1 MPAAF
6 ESSASLEARKRP
18 IRVLALLDAL
28 ADASIFE
35 APLRVVHELAY
46 LSNVLAPV
54 FDLTPFSASLLKRQ
68 GGPYY
73 PELQETIDLLV
84 GRGMVLAS
92 AIRYE
97 PVSEEKRYCLH
108 ANYRINR
115 ALAAPVLD
123 AYRAVYSETG
133 EPFFLG
139 ELCAAYSTLADQEL
153 GQAFRFDARYA
164 DKDVDNNE
172 VIDFGQWVDS
182 ARTNFSCNAA
192 MSFRPGE
199 LLQPAER
206 IFMYIEHVQ
215 RKAGHG
221 C

>member
-1 MPAAF
+1 MLTF
-6 ESSASLEARKRP
+6 SESIASLEARKRP

-28 ADASIFE
+28 ADASIFD

-54 FDLTPFSASLLKRQ
+54 FELAPFSASLLKRQ

-92 AIRYE
+92 HIRYE
-97 PVSEEKRYCLH
+97 SVPEEKRYRLQ

-115 ALAAPVLD
+115 RLAEPVLT
-123 AYRAVYSETG
+123 AYREVYADTG
-133 EPFFLG
+133 EPFFIG
-139 ELCAAYSTLADQEL
+139 ELCAAYSMLNDQEL

-164 DKDVDNNE
+164 DKDVNNND
-172 VIDFGQWVDS
+172 VIDFGQWVS
-182 ARTNFSCNAA
+182 AANTNFSRNAA
-192 MSFRPGE
+192 ISFRPGE
-199 LLQPAER
+199 SLQPAER

-215 RKAGHG
+215 RKASHG
-221 C
+221 G

>member
-1 MPAAF
+1 MLTTLEP
-6 ESSASLEARKRP
+6 SASLEARKRP

-54 FDLTPFSASLLKRQ
+54 FELTPFSASLLKRQ

-73 PELQETIDLLV
+73 PELQETIDMLV

-92 AIRYE
+92 GIRYE
-97 PVSEEKRYCLH
+97 PVPEEKRYRLH

-115 ALAAPVLD
+115 KLAEPVLV
-123 AYRAVYSETG
+123 AYREVFGDTG
-133 EPFFLG
+133 EPFFIG
-139 ELCAAYSTLADQEL
+139 ELCAAYSMLADQEL
-153 GQAFRFDARYA
+153 GRAFRFDARYA
-164 DKDVDNNE
+164 DEDVDNNE
-172 VIDFGQWVDS
+172 VIDFGQWVNAVS
-182 ARTNFSCNAA
+182 ANFSRNAA

-199 LLQPAER
+199 PLQPAER
-206 IFMYIEHVQ
+206 IFMYIQHVQ
-215 RKAGHG
+215 RKAGG
-221 C
+221 GV

>member
-1 MPAAF
+1 MQTLP

-28 ADASIFE
+28 ADASIFD

-54 FDLTPFSASLLKRQ
+54 FELAPFSASLLKRQ

-84 GRGMVLAS
+84 GRGMVLAKG
-92 AIRYE
+92 IRYE
-97 PVSEEKRYCLH
+97 PVPEEKRYRLQ
-108 ANYRINR
+108 ASYRINR
-115 ALAAPVLD
+115 ALAEPVLA
-123 AYRAVYSETG
+123 AYREVYADTG
-133 EPFFLG
+133 EPFFIG
-139 ELCAAYSTLADQEL
+139 ELCAAYSTLTDQEF
-153 GQAFRFDARYA
+153 GRAFRFDARYA

-172 VIDFGQWVDS
+172 VIDFGQWAS
-182 ARTNFSCNAA
+182 ADRTNFSRNAA
-192 MSFRPGE
+192 MAFRPGE
-199 LLQPAER
+199 SLQPAER

-221 C
+221 G

>member
-1 MPAAF
+1 MPAAL
-6 ESSASLEARKRP
+6 ESKASLEARKRP

-54 FDLTPFSASLLKRQ
+54 FDLSPFSASLLKRQ

-92 AIRYE
+92 GIRYE
-97 PVSEEKRYCLH
+97 PVPEEKRYRPH

-115 ALAAPVLD
+115 SLADHALS
-123 AYRAVYSETG
+123 AYYEVYSDTG

-139 ELCAAYSTLADQEL
+139 ELCAAYGMLADQEL

-172 VIDFGQWVDS
+172 VIDFGQWTNATS
-182 ARTNFSCNAA
+182 ANFSRNAA

-199 LLQPAER
+199 SLQPAER

-221 C
+221 G

>member
-1 MPAAF
+1 MPTLP

-28 ADASIFE
+28 ADASIFD

-46 LSNVLAPV
+46 LANVLAPV
-54 FDLTPFSASLLKRQ
+54 FELAPFSASLLKRQ

-84 GRGMVLAS
+84 GRGMVLATG
-92 AIRYE
+92 IRYE
-97 PVSEEKRYCLH
+97 PVPEEKRYRLQ

-115 ALAAPVLD
+115 TLAEPVLT
-123 AYRAVYSETG
+123 AYREVYADTG
-133 EPFFLG
+133 EPFFVG
-139 ELCAAYSTLADQEL
+139 ELCAAYSLLADQEL
-153 GQAFRFDARYA
+153 GQAFRFDARYS

-172 VIDFGQWVDS
+172 VIDFGQWVS
-182 ARTNFSCNAA
+182 AASTNFSRNAA

-199 LLQPAER
+199 SLQPAER

-221 C
+221 G

>member
-1 MPAAF
+1 MQAAF
-6 ESSASLEARKRP
+6 KSSASLEARKRP

-54 FDLTPFSASLLKRQ
+54 FDLAPFSASLLKRQ

-84 GRGMVLAS
+84 GHGMVLAS
-92 AIRYE
+92 GIRYA
-97 PVSEEKRYCLH
+97 PVAEEKRYCLH

-115 ALAAPVLD
+115 TLVTPVLD
-123 AYRAVYSETG
+123 AYHAAYSDTG

-139 ELCAAYSTLADQEL
+139 ELCAAYSMLADQEL

-164 DKDVDNNE
+164 DQDVDNNE
-172 VIDFGQWVDS
+172 VIDFGQWVDAAS
-182 ARTNFSCNAA
+182 TNFSRNAA

-199 LLQPAER
+199 SLQPAER

-221 C
+221 G

>member
-1 MPAAF
+1 MPTLP
-6 ESSASLEARKRP
+6 ESGASLEARKRP

-28 ADASIFE
+28 ADASIFD

-54 FDLTPFSASLLKRQ
+54 FDLEPFSASLLKRQ

-73 PELQETIDLLV
+73 PKLQETIDLLV

-92 AIRYE
+92 GISYELVPEERRY
-97 PVSEEKRYCLH
+97 RLQ

-115 ALAAPVLD
+115 NLAEPVLT
-123 AYRAVYSETG
+123 AYREVYADTS
-133 EPFFLG
+133 EPFFIG
-139 ELCAAYSTLADQEL
+139 ELCAAYSMLADQEL

-172 VIDFGQWVDS
+172 VIDFGQWVS
-182 ARTNFSCNAA
+182 AASTNFSRNAA

-199 LLQPAER
+199 SLQPAER

-221 C
+221 G